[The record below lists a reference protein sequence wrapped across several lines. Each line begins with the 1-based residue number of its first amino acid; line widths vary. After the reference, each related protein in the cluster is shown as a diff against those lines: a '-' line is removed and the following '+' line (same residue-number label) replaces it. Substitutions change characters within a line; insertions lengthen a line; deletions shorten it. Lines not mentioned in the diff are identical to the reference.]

1 MEGKLSVKT
10 FKQTSKKLDIH
21 WLSSSFMKTSVCVC
35 VCARAL
41 TWEVQMRKR
50 KTGYP
55 SYVLPRGYTYTT
67 LKGRHQCLLPV
78 LYYLLKR

>member
-21 WLSSSFMKTSVCVC
+21 WLSSSFMKTSVRV
-35 VCARAL
+35 L

-55 SYVLPRGYTYTT
+55 SYDLSRGYTYSTQT
-67 LKGRHQCLLPV
+67 RRWSPQGMRGMW
-78 LYYLLKR
+78 